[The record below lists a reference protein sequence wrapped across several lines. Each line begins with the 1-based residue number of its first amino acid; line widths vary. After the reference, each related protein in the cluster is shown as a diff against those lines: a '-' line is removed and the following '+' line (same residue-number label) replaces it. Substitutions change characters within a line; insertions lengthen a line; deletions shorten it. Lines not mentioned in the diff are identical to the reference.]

1 MLVVAGTIDVEPA
14 QRQAFLE
21 GRRDAVRSTLEEPGC
36 IEYAFSA
43 DLLDPG
49 RVRIFEQWETGQH
62 LDAHLARSE
71 GGGGSDVPILAAEI
85 LRYEIERVGPLGG

>member
-21 GRRDAVRSTLEEPGC
+21 GRRDAVQASRGEPGC

-49 RVRIFEQWETGQH
+49 RVRIFERWESAEH
-62 LDAHLARSE
+62 LDAHLARAD
-71 GGGGSDVPILAAEI
+71 GGAASDVPILAAEL
-85 LRYEIERVGPLGG
+85 LRYEIGGVGPLMG